1 MILPIKP
8 STLTCLTKGEGQ
20 NKRVEGVRI
29 SKNSLI
35 SVMNEKI
42 DMNVDA
48 QS

>member
-8 STLTCLTKGEGQ
+8 STLTYLIKGGQ

-35 SVMNEKI
+35 SVVNEKI